1 MRTLL
6 LVSLA
11 FVIAMIVG
19 FGGTISALNDGR
31 QVTAKQYGQWYGW
44 PEAGNAD
51 IDPYLRAE
59 LARSGKL
66 QLGRAE
72 GVVFNAENDEDGEP
86 LSGDCTYT
94 ISGQMPR
101 SSVWTIRAKPTTN
114 PGFLPF
120 ASEPS
125 TQGAFN
131 YLVSSELQFDGDDIA
146 EIVVSAMPSAGNWLK
161 APNKRYSLALSIYDT
176 NAFVVVGNET
186 VTLPTIK
193 KGKCS

>member
-19 FGGTISALNDGR
+19 FGGTISVLNDGR

-66 QLGRAE
+66 QL
-72 GVVFNAENDEDGEP
+72 
-86 LSGDCTYT
+86 LSL
-94 ISGQMPR
+94 IH
-101 SSVWTIRAKPTTN
+101 I
-114 PGFLPF
+114 
-120 ASEPS
+120 
-125 TQGAFN
+125 
-131 YLVSSELQFDGDDIA
+131 
-146 EIVVSAMPSAGNWLK
+146 
-161 APNKRYSLALSIYDT
+161 
-176 NAFVVVGNET
+176 
-186 VTLPTIK
+186 
-193 KGKCS
+193 